1 MNSNAG
7 WLLAIGVGALVS
19 FPVFPWILVSPCI
32 ISLSLLWLL
41 VESPLWLLVRG
52 RREEAVE
59 TLVALRGADYDFAEE
74 IQELE
79 TAVNTENVSYF
90 EVLKSGSRP
99 LIIIFFLIL
108 FQTSSGCDTVSI
120 YSLII
125 FSDFQISKHAFSLMF
140 QGTVTLGYLLS
151 PLVMLRLRRR
161 PQLVLS
167 SLAMSAGLV
176 LVGLTS
182 FLPTH
187 YQTIVP
193 VTGVVLAGVS
203 YGAGVGSVPYAL
215 MSEIFPQRMKS
226 LGLGLALSAKSLLT
240 FCHIKAFPTLR
251 SIIGIKNI
259 FFLHSCILLVSMVF
273 TVLCV
278 PETRDKTVAQLEQ
291 IFRKK
296 EKKRNNFS
304 NVV

>member
-1 MNSNAG
+1 M
-7 WLLAIGVGALVS
+7 
-19 FPVFPWILVSPCI
+19 SPCI

-140 QGTVTLGYLLS
+140 Q
-151 PLVMLRLRRR
+151 
-161 PQLVLS
+161 VLS
-167 SLAMSAGLV
+167 RSS
-176 LVGLTS
+176 S
-182 FLPTH
+182 
-187 YQTIVP
+187 
-193 VTGVVLAGVS
+193 
-203 YGAGVGSVPYAL
+203 
-215 MSEIFPQRMKS
+215 
-226 LGLGLALSAKSLLT
+226 
-240 FCHIKAFPTLR
+240 HI
-251 SIIGIKNI
+251 
-259 FFLHSCILLVSMVF
+259 
-273 TVLCV
+273 
-278 PETRDKTVAQLEQ
+278 
-291 IFRKK
+291 
-296 EKKRNNFS
+296 
-304 NVV
+304 